1 MSRPHDAGEHLLG
14 VGPVAGVIAAADLAG
29 DDGGAD
35 GLFGAPVGR
44 VDGRVPEKGEYGRE
58 LGVEMRSEALGIVE
72 RRRRVDE
79 ATEAGEQ
86 STADRGQT
94 VVGQLAVVATVA

>member
-1 MSRPHDAGEHLLG
+1 MSAPWRVRFPPQTFRVTTAGRM
-14 VGPVAGVIAAADLAG
+14 ACSAR
-29 DDGGAD
+29 
-35 GLFGAPVGR
+35 PVGR

-86 STADRGQT
+86 ATADRGQP